1 MEKNIFK
8 KKVDRLINQY
18 NVGNIRFVIE
28 QAQILLKKYPNNSFL
43 YNLIGLSLQRLGK
56 MEAAID
62 QFSVAVQIDSK
73 NSAAYN
79 NLGNTYKSLKRYDE
93 AKENYQKSLNNDP
106 NFIHSLMN
114 LGNLYFEMN
123 DHEQAISYLN
133 KAIETNDKF
142 SEAHYNLGIV
152 YQSIGNFEKSK
163 IHMEKVLE
171 IDPKNTKADKI
182 ISRYTNYKEDKS
194 HLSVMEK
201 KINDLDLDNFSK
213 MNLFFG
219 LGKAYEDL
227 KNYEKSFVNIKN
239 GNQLKK
245 DLTKYKI
252 DKDLKLLS
260 KTREIFENYNFSSIK
275 ETISKKII
283 FIVGLPRSGTSL
295 IEQIISSHSS
305 VYGCGELDYLD
316 RLIKSSFFINYKLDT
331 SKFNNLN
338 ETNIKLIAENYLK
351 FVEKLEPNSLV
362 YTDKAPLNF
371 VWIGFIKIFF
381 PNAKIVHCVR
391 NPKDNI
397 LSLYKNNFDEHLN
410 FSNDLDDLYLFYK
423 EYYNLMKFWKTK
435 LPNFIHDAVYEDIIK
450 EPKDQIKKLLKF
462 CNLDFEESCIDFYNN
477 KRLIKT
483 VSAAQARKPL
493 YNSSISS
500 YRNYEKFIGDIF
512 LKIDKLK

>member
-194 HLSVMEK
+194 HLSIMEK

-260 KTREIFENYNFSSIK
+260 KTREIFEC
-275 ETISKKII
+275 
-283 FIVGLPRSGTSL
+283 
-295 IEQIISSHSS
+295 H
-305 VYGCGELDYLD
+305 
-316 RLIKSSFFINYKLDT
+316 
-331 SKFNNLN
+331 
-338 ETNIKLIAENYLK
+338 
-351 FVEKLEPNSLV
+351 
-362 YTDKAPLNF
+362 
-371 VWIGFIKIFF
+371 
-381 PNAKIVHCVR
+381 
-391 NPKDNI
+391 
-397 LSLYKNNFDEHLN
+397 
-410 FSNDLDDLYLFYK
+410 
-423 EYYNLMKFWKTK
+423 KTC
-435 LPNFIHDAVYEDIIK
+435 DGSRQDI
-450 EPKDQIKKLLKF
+450 
-462 CNLDFEESCIDFYNN
+462 
-477 KRLIKT
+477 
-483 VSAAQARKPL
+483 
-493 YNSSISS
+493 
-500 YRNYEKFIGDIF
+500 
-512 LKIDKLK
+512 